1 MTREMRAHFNLT
13 ENPFSREIPTDQ
25 LLALPSI
32 QTSLQTLKL
41 LLETRGTGV
50 LTGKS
55 GTGKSCL
62 IRMLING
69 MHAGL
74 MKPLYLCHTSIGVT
88 EFYTHLTTA
97 LGLPPAG
104 RRATMFRTVQER
116 IYSLHRS
123 SHIHTVLI
131 VDEAHMLSNEIL
143 KELRLIANFEVDSL
157 NAMTILLC
165 GQESLL
171 QKFGLSIL
179 ESLAN
184 SITISISTE
193 GLPKEETFS
202 YVEQRISACGGSS
215 ALFTKGALNLIH
227 QASVGV
233 LRSTGTIA
241 NAAMGKAFA
250 GNSPT
255 VETEHVQA
263 VISR

>member
-1 MTREMRAHFNLT
+1 MTRDMLSHFNLSGQ
-13 ENPFSREIPTDQ
+13 PFTKEIATDK

-32 QTSLQTLKL
+32 NRALKTLEL
-41 LLETRGTGV
+41 LVETKGIGC

-62 IRMLING
+62 IRML
-69 MHAGL
+69 MAGL
-74 MKPLYLCHTSIGVT
+74 HTALVKPVYLCHTSIGVT
-88 EFYTHLTTA
+88 EFYCHVATA
-97 LGLPPAG
+97 VGLAPTG
-104 RRATMFRTVQER
+104 RRATLFQAIHER
-116 IYSLHRS
+116 IYSLYRS
-123 SHIHTVLI
+123 SRTHTVVI
-131 VDEAHMLSNEIL
+131 VDEAHMLSNDIL
-143 KELRLIANFEVDSL
+143 RELRLLANFEVDSL

-165 GQESLL
+165 GQEALL

-184 SITISISTE
+184 SITISVSTD

-202 YVEQRISACGGSS
+202 YVEQRIAACGGNT
-215 ALFTKGALNLIH
+215 AMFTQGALNLIH

-233 LRSTGTIA
+233 FRSIGTIA
-241 NAAMGKAFA
+241 TAAMGKAFSA
-250 GNSPT
+250 GSPT

>member
-1 MTREMRAHFNLT
+1 MTREMLSHFNLS
-13 ENPFSREIPTDQ
+13 EHPFSKEIPTDK
-25 LLALPSI
+25 LLSLPSI
-32 QTSLQTLKL
+32 HSALKTLEL
-41 LLETRGTGV
+41 LVETKGIGC

-62 IRMLING
+62 IRMLIAG
-69 MHAGL
+69 MHTGL
-74 MKPLYLCHTSIGVT
+74 VNPVYLCHTSIGVM

-97 LGLPPAG
+97 LGLAPAG
-104 RRATMFRTVQER
+104 RRAAMFRSVQER

-123 SHIHTVLI
+123 SRIHTVLI
-131 VDEAHMLSNEIL
+131 IDEAHLLSNEIL
-143 KELRLIANFEVDSL
+143 KELRLLSNFEVDSV

-165 GQESLL
+165 GQQSLL

-184 SITISISTE
+184 SIAISVSTD

-202 YVEQRISACGGSS
+202 YVEQRISTCGGNP
-215 ALFTKGALNLIH
+215 ATFTKGALNLIH

-233 LRSTGTIA
+233 LRSIGTIA
-241 NAAMGKAFA
+241 TAGLGKAFA
-250 GNSPT
+250 GDSPT

-263 VISR
+263 VIAR

>member
-1 MTREMRAHFNLT
+1 MTREMLSHFNLST
-13 ENPFSREIPTDQ
+13 HPFSKEIPTDQ
-25 LLALPSI
+25 LLTLPSI
-32 QTSLQTLKL
+32 HSALKTLEL
-41 LLETRGTGV
+41 LVETKGIGC

-62 IRMLING
+62 IRMLIAG
-69 MHAGL
+69 MHTGL
-74 MKPLYLCHTSIGVT
+74 VKPLYLCHTSIGVM
-88 EFYTHLTTA
+88 EFYTHLATA

-104 RRATMFRTVQER
+104 RRAVMFRSVQER
-116 IYSLHRS
+116 VYSLHRS
-123 SHIHTVLI
+123 SRIHTVVI
-131 VDEAHMLSNEIL
+131 VDEAHLLSNEIL
-143 KELRLIANFEVDSL
+143 KELRLIANFEVDSV

-184 SITISISTE
+184 SITLSVSTD

-202 YVEQRISACGGSS
+202 YGEQRIAACGGNP
-215 ALFTKGALNLIH
+215 AMFTKGALNLIH

-233 LRSTGTIA
+233 LRSIGTIA
-241 NAAMGKAFA
+241 AAGMGKAYA
-250 GNSPT
+250 GDSPT

>member
-1 MTREMRAHFNLT
+1 MTREMLSHFNLSTHPFSKEIAT
-13 ENPFSREIPTDQ
+13 EN
-25 LLALPSI
+25 LLSLPSV
-32 QTSLQTLKL
+32 QTALTTLEL
-41 LLETRGTGV
+41 LVETRGIGC

-62 IRMLING
+62 IRMLMKG
-69 MHAGL
+69 MHTGL
-74 MKPLYLCHTSIGVT
+74 VKPVYLCHTSIGVM
-88 EFYTHLTTA
+88 EFYTHLATA

-104 RRATMFRTVQER
+104 RRAALFRSVQER
-116 IYSLHRS
+116 VYALHRTS
-123 SHIHTVLI
+123 RIHTVVI
-131 VDEAHMLSNEIL
+131 VDEAHLLSNEIL
-143 KELRLIANFEVDSL
+143 KELRLLSNFEVDSV

-184 SITISISTE
+184 SITISVSTT

-202 YVEQRISACGGSS
+202 YIEQRITACGGHTGM
-215 ALFTKGALNLIH
+215 FTQGAQNLIH

-233 LRSTGTIA
+233 LRSIGTIA
-241 NAAMGKAFA
+241 TAGMGKAFA
-250 GNSPT
+250 GNSPI
-255 VETEHVQA
+255 VETEHIQT